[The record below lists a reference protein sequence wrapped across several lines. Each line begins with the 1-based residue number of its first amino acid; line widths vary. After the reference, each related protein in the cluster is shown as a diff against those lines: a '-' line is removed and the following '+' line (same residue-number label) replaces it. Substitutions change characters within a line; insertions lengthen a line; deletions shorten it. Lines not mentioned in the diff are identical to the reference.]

1 MSSVQIDRPTIIRSF
16 NDYFFEFLDDMLKV
30 LPNNKSVLTAIRSF
44 RMLTDVNKGILI
56 KCWHK
61 FVYLKYKNVIDEGN
75 IEFFFEKDYSEDLTK
90 LSNANTIMEIIDS
103 VRIPA
108 KEICENPKNKEH
120 ITTYIQTLCK
130 LSEILN
136 DMNE

>member
-1 MSSVQIDRPTIIRSF
+1 MSAVQIDRPTIIRSF

-30 LPNNKSVLTAIRSF
+30 LPENKSVLTAIRSF

-56 KCWHK
+56 KSWYK
-61 FVYLKYKNVIDEGN
+61 FVYIKYKTVIDEGN
-75 IEFFFEKDYSEDLTK
+75 VEFFFEKDYSEDLTK
-90 LSNANTIMEIIDS
+90 LSNANTIMDIIDS
-103 VRIPA
+103 VRKPA
-108 KEICENPKNKEH
+108 KEICENPKNREH

-136 DMNE
+136 DMQE